1 MYSIQI
7 AQKCSQKFVQNYNR
21 KRLDKLKKIC
31 YNINVIKRAD
41 KLLKTEQ
48 RNLIMNE
55 QRIMTVVLTNG
66 EKRTSVDTNIMVL
79 INKYFDM
86 LYSEKHIIGCTIKTP
101 TGFTLAAFRG
111 THKI

>member
-1 MYSIQI
+1 
-7 AQKCSQKFVQNYNR
+7 
-21 KRLDKLKKIC
+21 
-31 YNINVIKRAD
+31 
-41 KLLKTEQ
+41 
-48 RNLIMNE
+48 MNE

-111 THKI
+111 TYKI